1 MRSDAKNQPS
11 SKLQEKD
18 NFTVRIENDELTEV
32 INLNGLDSGEVPLAT
47 QDEKQRLLLNQVIDD
62 MLVQL
67 SSIDATKL
75 TSHMQGEEMKSP
87 KGRSLGEI
95 LLASSTLTQQQLDD
109 ALIVQKEQG
118 DGVLIGEILLKKKYI
133 KEDDLLAA
141 VSFQLN
147 MPILSTIN
155 PRELD
160 AELVR
165 KVPINFAK
173 KHNMI
178 PVKKQGAIV
187 IVAISNTTDYSPLD
201 DLRILLDSDVRPVL
215 ARKNDIVDA
224 INSIYERT
232 TEKEEELMEGLDEK
246 QFGNLA
252 LDEPEDLLDAEDEA
266 PIIRLVNTL
275 MFRAVKERASDIHIE
290 PFDRD
295 LSVRY
300 RIDGVLYEI
309 MKLPKKIQASVASRI
324 KIMGKLDI
332 AEKRV
337 PQDGRIKIKIAGK
350 DIDIRLSTLPTSF
363 GERIVMR
370 LLDKS
375 NVLLD
380 IADIGFSKNQYE
392 VITKIINKPNGIF
405 LVTGPTGSGKT
416 TTLYA
421 ALSKINTSEKNIIT
435 VEDPV
440 EYQLQGIGQIHVNPK
455 VNLTFANG
463 LRSILRQDPDVI
475 MVGEIRDLETAEVA
489 IQASLTGHL
498 VFSTLHTNDAAASI
512 TRLVDMG
519 VEPFLVSSAVVG
531 ILAQRLVR
539 VLCKECRMP
548 YKPTEAELAEIGIQ
562 PAQLKGSQIFK
573 ARGCEKCWKTGYLG
587 RMGIYE
593 LLVMSDAIRNLV
605 LKNADANVIKKAALQ
620 EGFHTLREDG
630 ASKVLRGITTLEEV
644 LRVTQ
649 EDSFGV

>member
-435 VEDPV
+435 VEGPV